1 MEQLYNYL
9 PRELITFVLVTLF
22 SLLIGLSQ
30 RRISLKREGETTLF
44 GTDRTFTFI
53 GILGYLLY
61 ILDPTDMRLFMGGGA
76 VLGLLLGLNYYVKQ
90 SQFHVF
96 GVTTIIIALITYC
109 LAPIVSTQPSWF
121 YVMVIVT
128 VLLLTELKHTF
139 TEFAQRMKNDE
150 MITLAKFL
158 AISGIILPMLP
169 HKNLIPDINLTPYSI
184 WLATVVVSGIS
195 YLSYLLKRY
204 VFHES
209 GVLVSGIIGGLY
221 SSTATISVLARKSRK
236 ASEQEANEY
245 VAAMLLAVSMM
256 LGVLAMPAS
265 AAAQQPE
272 STAVVSEELSDAA
285 ALSAAE
291 DENDIVNIRI
301 RATGNL
307 VYGSDYKLEVETRP
321 ENTQYIAVV
330 LGTSGE
336 AYGYV
341 TLMISE
347 KLRTLLK
354 LIPLPKKMSQTPDQ
368 AEEFNVYSYLKQ
380 LIDGNDVGVLLR
392 VADEVVS
399 VMDTVSFF
407 VPASY
412 LTTVKNVSN
421 GMKLTLSLIRKYLPE
436 GALSRIYLDEQPKD
450 SGKYVAGAIA
460 LESSDINAAGFAMF
474 KIKPKTENVSLSW
487 AADAPSSL
495 TVSQLQSTDL
505 TAKVISDGQVAEN
518 GKVSYT
524 YKKKSFLCF
533 SSKINGV
540 PTEPGTYTQTAK
552 AGGNYSCGSI
562 SRTITVTADPQPAAA
577 PAAEQPAA

>member
-1 MEQLYNYL
+1 MDMEQLYSYV
-9 PRELITFVLVTLF
+9 PRELVTFVLVTLF

-109 LAPIVSTQPSWF
+109 MAPIVATQPSWF
-121 YVMVIVT
+121 YVMVVVT

-209 GVLVSGIIGGLY
+209 GTLVSGIIGGLY

-236 ASEQEANEY
+236 ASEQEATDY

-256 LGVLAMPAS
+256 FLRFMILILIFSREIFLSIYPYLLTM
-265 AAAQQPE
+265 
-272 STAVVSEELSDAA
+272 AVVAAIVAWFIHSRQKRPEDQSAETEEDDSSNPLEFKV
-285 ALSAAE
+285 ALIFAVLFV
-291 DENDIVNIRI
+291 IF
-301 RATGNL
+301 TFLTHYTL
-307 VYGSDYKLEVETRP
+307 VY
-321 ENTQYIAVV
+321 A
-330 LGTSGE
+330 GTG
-336 AYGYV
+336 G
-341 TLMISE
+341 LN
-347 KLRTLLK
+347 LL
-354 LIPLPKKMSQTPDQ
+354 S
-368 AEEFNVYSYLKQ
+368 F
-380 LIDGNDVGVLLR
+380 
-392 VADEVVS
+392 VS
-399 VMDTVSFF
+399 WF
-407 VPASY
+407 
-412 LTTVKNVSN
+412 
-421 GMKLTLSLIRKYLPE
+421 
-436 GALSRIYLDEQPKD
+436 
-450 SGKYVAGAIA
+450 
-460 LESSDINAAGFAMF
+460 
-474 KIKPKTENVSLSW
+474 
-487 AADAPSSL
+487 
-495 TVSQLQSTDL
+495 
-505 TAKVISDGQVAEN
+505 
-518 GKVSYT
+518 
-524 YKKKSFLCF
+524 
-533 SSKINGV
+533 
-540 PTEPGTYTQTAK
+540 
-552 AGGNYSCGSI
+552 
-562 SRTITVTADPQPAAA
+562 
-577 PAAEQPAA
+577 